1 MKGQSITSPVVGTRE
16 RRSSSLNRII
26 NDLNPTF
33 GRLNDSLLGRDEV
46 SHRRELRS
54 SIEAKDIMA
63 ILADHFGVS
72 TDDLIRARGDLRNA
86 TIYFIK
92 KSTEMTNRQ
101 IWELFGHLSYS
112 AISQVRRRLSQKV
125 SKDKSLRKELEK
137 LNKTM
142 SRVNGLTPFYC
153 WVTRKTSSMVVTPSS
168 TFFAPS

>member
-72 TDDLIRARGDLRNA
+72 TDDLIRERGDLRNA

-92 KSTEMTNRQ
+92 KFTEMTNRQ
-101 IWELFGHLSYS
+101 IGELFGNLSYS

-137 LNKTM
+137 LDKTM
-142 SRVNGLTPFYC
+142 SHIKG
-153 WVTRKTSSMVVTPSS
+153 
-168 TFFAPS
+168 